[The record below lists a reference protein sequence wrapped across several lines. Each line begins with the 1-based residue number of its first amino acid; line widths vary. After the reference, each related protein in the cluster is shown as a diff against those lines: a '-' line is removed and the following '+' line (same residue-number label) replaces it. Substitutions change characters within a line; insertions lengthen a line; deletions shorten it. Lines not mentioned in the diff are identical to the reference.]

1 MTTTNV
7 PLVEDRLGWGK
18 KRLVII
24 IFLANFALDKIA
36 IGIAD
41 HADILKG
48 FAYFT
53 FDYFTLN
60 AVTK

>member
-48 FAYFT
+48 FAYI
-53 FDYFTLN
+53 
-60 AVTK
+60 

>member
-24 IFLANFALDKIA
+24 IFLANFELDKIA

-53 FDYFTLN
+53 LN